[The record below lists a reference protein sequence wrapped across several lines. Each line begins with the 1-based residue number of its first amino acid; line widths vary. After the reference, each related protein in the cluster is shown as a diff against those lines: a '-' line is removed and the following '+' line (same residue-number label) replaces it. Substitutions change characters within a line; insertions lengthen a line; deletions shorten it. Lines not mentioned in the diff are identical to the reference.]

1 MLSAV
6 PYVLLFVLLWGKVSI
21 AVIEPHTTRT
31 LSLPHVEE
39 NDFYKTKDR
48 KNFFAWTSM
57 KNRWWWAQMMTGCG
71 VKWAMRFY
79 RYF

>member
-31 LSLPHVEE
+31 LTLLHVEE

-48 KNFFAWTSM
+48 KNLFAWTSM
-57 KNRWWWAQMMTGCG
+57 KNRNSAFS
-71 VKWAMRFY
+71 VPLRFIAK
-79 RYF
+79 FIIIQTH